1 MTLYAQKANVVTR
14 IREDQIDEFIAK
26 GYKVTDETGRIIK
39 DTAPDNLEDLK
50 EAYVSN
56 TAEINN
62 LKAEI
67 LRLREELSRAQKILE
82 EKEAEP
88 KATEVV
94 STEETSAPKPRKPRT
109 KKVAN

>member
-1 MTLYAQKANVVTR
+1 MTLYAQKANIVTR
-14 IREDQIDEFIAK
+14 IREDQIDEFISK

-50 EAYVSN
+50 DAYVSN

-67 LRLREELSRAQKILE
+67 LRLREELTRAQKILE

-88 KATEVV
+88 KATEVAKSSEPSV
-94 STEETSAPKPRKPRT
+94 NKPRQTRAKRT
-109 KKVAN
+109 

>member
-67 LRLREELSRAQKILE
+67 LRLREELARAQKILDS
-82 EKEAEP
+82 KKAET
-88 KATEVV
+88 KATEVAK
-94 STEETSAPKPRKPRT
+94 TEEPSASKPRQTRAKRT
-109 KKVAN
+109 